1 MVVKIEEQDEFQD
14 ILDNDNRLL
23 QDIRERG
30 TLKMP
35 GKQDSMISRDENFV
49 AKTLHPQKD

>member
-35 GKQDSMISRDENFV
+35 GKQDSMISRDENFA